1 MTLPLKE
8 IERVEITTL
17 QDNYVD
23 VLAADGNEVVHRPL
37 LVNPKDRDDWVLSA
51 SPLAEHG
58 FSAFIRVADNT
69 GTECMLF
76 DFGGSPDG
84 AARNAGLLG
93 VKLKEV
99 SSLALSHGHMDHF
112 RGMKALVEKIGKDSL
127 CLTVHP
133 AAFRPDRYMKT
144 PMGKKIFFPALRR
157 EEILS
162 IGLQLRET
170 ARPHP
175 LLDGR
180 ALFLGEIPRR
190 HPFEQGMKNA
200 FFEENGKEKPDP
212 IEDDTALVF
221 NVRGKGLVVLS
232 GCAHSGILNTVDHA
246 REVTGVDR
254 VFAVMGGFHLTGPAF
269 SAAVAPTIQ
278 GLKAMAPDYVVPA
291 HCTGREATL
300 AIEQEMP
307 DKFLLNMSGTRMVFS
322 EKLPL

>member
-23 VLAADGNEVVHRPL
+23 VLAADGNEVVRRPL
-37 LVNPKDRDDWVLSA
+37 LVNPKTGDDWVLSA

-58 FSAFIRVADNT
+58 FSAFIRVAGDA
-69 GTECMLF
+69 GDRCMLF

-93 VKLKEV
+93 VELKEV
-99 SSLALSHGHMDHF
+99 SALALSHGHMDHF
-112 RGMKALVEKIGKDSL
+112 RGMKALVEKTGKEGLS
-127 CLTVHP
+127 LTVHP
-133 AAFRPDRYMKT
+133 AAFRPNRYVKT
-144 PMGKKIFFPALRR
+144 PVGKKIFFPAFHR

-170 ARPHP
+170 SRPRP
-175 LLDGR
+175 LLEGR
-180 ALFLGEIPRR
+180 ALFLGEIPR
-190 HPFEQGMKNA
+190 HCPFEQGMKNA
-200 FFEENGKEKPDP
+200 FFEEDGEERPDP

-221 NVRGKGLVVLS
+221 NVRGRGLVILS
-232 GCAHSGILNTVDHA
+232 GCAHSGILNTVAHA

-269 SAAVAPTIQ
+269 SAAVAPTVQ
-278 GLKAMAPDYVVPA
+278 GLKAADPEYVAPA

-322 EKLPL
+322 A